1 MNFDWLVFS
10 LEIVGLIAFSFSGVL
25 AGTKKDL
32 DLIGCLVLGV
42 ATGIGGGTLRDVL
55 LDVPVFWLHDEF
67 FYSLNV
73 CIIASVFMYFVSALP
88 KNRERA
94 IDYFDAVGLAI
105 FAVQGFQRAFD
116 VSQNAEIAVVM
127 GVITGCGGGLIRDVC
142 LNRRPYIFR
151 GQMYASAAIFGL
163 LILVFGSSA
172 LLSFLLILFLRLLT
186 IKFNIRLK

>member
-1 MNFDWLVFS
+1 MDFDFLIVS
-10 LEIVGLIAFSFSGVL
+10 TEIIGLIAFSFSGVL
-25 AGTKKDL
+25 AGVKKDL

-55 LDVPVFWLHDEF
+55 LGVPVFWLHDEF

-73 CIIASVFMYFVSALP
+73 CIVASVFMYFIAALP
-88 KNRERA
+88 KNKEGV
-94 IDYFDAVGLAI
+94 INCFDAVGLAI

-163 LILVFGSSA
+163 LILVFGGSP
-172 LLSFLLILFLRLLT
+172 LFSFLLILFLRLLT
-186 IKFNIRLK
+186 IKFNICLK